1 MAETPVLSY
10 SAKYYNA
17 KIKNN
22 KASVGNVKSKSNKP
36 LALRKKV
43 VERFIKLFFF

>member
-1 MAETPVLSY
+1 LDLKKTNVITIAR
-10 SAKYYNA
+10 
-17 KIKNN
+17 IKNN